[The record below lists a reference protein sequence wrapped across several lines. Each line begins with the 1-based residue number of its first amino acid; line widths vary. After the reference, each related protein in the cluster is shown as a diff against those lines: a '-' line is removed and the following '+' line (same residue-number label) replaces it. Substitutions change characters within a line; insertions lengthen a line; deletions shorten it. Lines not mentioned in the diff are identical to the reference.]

1 MLDFKTLYLVAAVVT
16 LSGAGAV
23 LLTWY
28 HHRDA
33 PALRAW
39 AAALLVGNLGAVI
52 VRVAGPFSSIQSTL
66 VSNLLIIAGFALI
79 WANQYLANRD
89 RLGVSR
95 QVGFTVAVCA
105 AYAVL
110 FAVIFSA
117 GAGQGMRSTSVLF
130 SLFLAVLS
138 LATAWE
144 FRRGMA
150 RDGLRSRIVVVWA
163 FVAMSLARLAR
174 ATAVSLEATNVID
187 GKLSLTVTGY
197 ALYATVILVLAI
209 TYGLIQMANEA
220 AARRDERL
228 FAGG

>member
-1 MLDFKTLYLVAAVVT
+1 MLDFKTLYLVSAVVT

-33 PALRAW
+33 PGLRAW
-39 AAALLVGNLGAVI
+39 ACALIVGNLGAVI
-52 VRVAGPFSSIQSTL
+52 IRVLGPFSGVEATL
-66 VSNLLIIAGFALI
+66 IANLLIIAGFALI

-89 RLGVSR
+89 RLDMVR
-95 QVGFTVAVCA
+95 QVGITLAVCI

-110 FAVIFSA
+110 FAFIFSA

-144 FRRGMA
+144 FRRGMV
-150 RDGLRSRIVVVWA
+150 RDGLRSRTVVVWA
-163 FVAMSLARLAR
+163 FAAMALARVGR

-187 GKLSLTVTGY
+187 GRTSLIVTGY
-197 ALYATVILVLAI
+197 ALYATVILVLAV
-209 TYGLIQMANEA
+209 TYGLIQMANEG
-220 AARRDERL
+220 AARRDEQL
-228 FAGG
+228 FAR